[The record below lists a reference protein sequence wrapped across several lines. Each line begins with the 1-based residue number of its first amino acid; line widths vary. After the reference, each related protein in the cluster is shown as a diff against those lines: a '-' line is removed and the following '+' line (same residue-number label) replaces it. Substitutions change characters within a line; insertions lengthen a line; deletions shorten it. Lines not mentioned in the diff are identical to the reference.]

1 MHNGAKAYY
10 EVAFEFLCIALRF
23 HEIFNRGVSG
33 GWAGWEIAHPDFGRL
48 EGFSRNKLDF
58 IMAKIVNRLLT
69 RMKSLINAMWQF
81 YAL

>member
-1 MHNGAKAYY
+1 MKTNILIIGQGWAGLYKS
-10 EVAFEFLCIALRF
+10 
-23 HEIFNRGVSG
+23 RGVSG

-58 IMAKIVNRLLT
+58 IMAKIGNRLLT
-69 RMKSLINAMWQF
+69 RMKSSINAMWQF